1 MADHTLKPEV
11 FELNNGTM
19 QVKITNYG
27 AIITSLSVPDKHGMW
42 CESFS
47 FFSPFGY
54 FTLNLITLSFNLLMI
69 WLDLLIDFTRKL
81 GWRCSWIR
89 LCRTIRGESYLIFGL
104 TMVLGLLIGFF
115 AVNNVTHFVIGLSL
129 ALYQYLV
136 LVCMLNM
143 PFCASC

>member
-1 MADHTLKPEV
+1 MEACKSKLPIMEPLSPHFLY
-11 FELNNGTM
+11 L
-19 QVKITNYG
+19 TNMVCDV
-27 AIITSLSVPDKHGMW
+27 SPFL
-42 CESFS
+42 

-54 FTLNLITLSFNLLMI
+54 FTLNLITISFNLLII

-143 PFCASC
+143 PFCAS